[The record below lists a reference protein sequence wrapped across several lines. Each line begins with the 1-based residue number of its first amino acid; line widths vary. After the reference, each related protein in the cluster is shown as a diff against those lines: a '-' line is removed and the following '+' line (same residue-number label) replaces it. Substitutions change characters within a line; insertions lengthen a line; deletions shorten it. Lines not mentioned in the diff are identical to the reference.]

1 MYNQSKLEYMPY
13 NSTGYIV
20 ENYKLFENSP
30 IIKEIKNIN
39 LLINLT
45 IKLCKGLPCNV
56 CKSC

>member
-13 NSTGYIV
+13 NRTDIIV

-30 IIKEIKNIN
+30 IINEIKNIQ

-45 IKLCKGLPCNV
+45 IKLCKGLPSIV

>member
-13 NSTGYIV
+13 NRTGYIV
-20 ENYKLFENSP
+20 EKYKLFENSP
-30 IIKEIKNIN
+30 TVKEIKNNN

-45 IKLCKGLPCNV
+45 IKLCKGLPRSV